1 MIYYP
6 QQYRIKD
13 RRMQPFIDPGEIW
26 DYINNTRADKDRVR
40 EVIRASLD
48 KKRLSLEETAVL
60 LNATDPD
67 LIEEIKEGA
76 RTLKEKVYGE
86 RIVLFAP
93 LYVGD
98 LCTNNC
104 QY

>member
-1 MIYYP
+1 
-6 QQYRIKD
+6 
-13 RRMQPFIDPGEIW
+13 
-26 DYINNTRADKDRVR
+26 VR
-40 EVIRASLD
+40 EVIQASLD

-60 LNATDPD
+60 LNATDPE

-104 QY
+104 QYCGFRSK